1 MRRRHAPCSS
11 RARLRASSCVMNY
24 TESMAKGFAF
34 LSVVVTAANLPLYLF
49 CALAILVL
57 WRRGEISRPTR
68 REMLLRV
75 CGSDCDRLFDLAVRR
90 RWYQV
95 VVMGRCSGPGRCA
108 GLLVDASQPDVCG
121 RIARWGVT
129 WREWLP
135 LRDDPSDQSPF
146 VVSRSLC
153 SRRLRA
159 ARAHLKRPSL
169 ASAVPQ
175 VAHAPFAPDS
185 GSLAVHC
192 PTLIDGV
199 SNQPS
204 QDVTVLIQRW
214 PHRVDDQWNAA
225 S

>member
-1 MRRRHAPCSS
+1 MAGELTQTFARHGTLPESLAKANAHAAPT
-11 RARLRASSCVMNY
+11 RALLLTGAAASLILVMNY

-68 REMLLRV
+68 REMLLLFAG
-75 CGSDCDRLFDLAVRR
+75 CDCDRLFDLAVRR

-95 VVMGRCSGPGRCA
+95 VVVGRCSGPGRCA
-108 GLLVDASQPDVCG
+108 GLLVDASQPDVCV

-129 WREWLP
+129 WREWAP

-169 ASAVPQ
+169 AL
-175 VAHAPFAPDS
+175 PF
-185 GSLAVHC
+185 
-192 PTLIDGV
+192 
-199 SNQPS
+199 
-204 QDVTVLIQRW
+204 
-214 PHRVDDQWNAA
+214 HR
-225 S
+225 